1 MAEPIVSVVIP
12 AYNHERFVGP
22 AVQSVLAQSL
32 GDLELIVVDD
42 GSTDSTGDV
51 VQSIRDKR
59 LHYFRQANADAYN
72 ALNAGLA
79 RARGSYVAIL
89 NSDDLFL
96 PNRLSALRSLCEETG
111 AACAFSDVG
120 IIDADGAPIPPG
132 ASYWHLWHKAN
143 RDKLTACGDLYAT
156 FLHGNLMVSTS
167 NLFMRRSAFE
177 KVGPFAP
184 LRYLHDYD
192 FIFRMMLAYPDGVR
206 YAEDQLLL
214 NYRIHGSNTLKE
226 GAVKARRE
234 DQQVIRTY
242 LLANLADPTRL
253 RVQTG
258 LDRLQTLA
266 AELDQVQKALR
277 WGRFKPMMDVLYRAT
292 RGLFRA

>member
-1 MAEPIVSVVIP
+1 MTEPIVSVVIP

-22 AVQSVLAQSL
+22 AVQSVLGQSL

-42 GSTDSTGDV
+42 GSTDGTGEV
-51 VQSIRDKR
+51 VQSIRDNR

-79 RARGSYVAIL
+79 RARGTYVAIL

-96 PNRLSALRSLCEETG
+96 PDRLAVLRQHCEANSSACV
-111 AACAFSDVG
+111 FSDVG
-120 IIDADGAPIPPG
+120 IIDGEGANIPPG
-132 ASYWHLWHKAN
+132 ASYWHLWHQAN
-143 RDKLTACGDLYAT
+143 RDKYASCGDLYAT

-167 NLFMRRSAFE
+167 NLFMRRTAFQA
-177 KVGPFAP
+177 VGPFAP

-192 FIFRMMLAYPDGVR
+192 FIFRMMLAYPAGVH
-206 YAEDQLLL
+206 YVADKILL

-226 GAVKARRE
+226 GAIKARRE

-242 LLANLADPTRL
+242 LLAAVPDPA
-253 RVQTG
+253 RVRVETG
-258 LDRLQTLA
+258 LARLQALQ

-277 WGRFKPMMDVLYRAT
+277 WGRFKPLMDVLYRAW
-292 RGLFRA
+292 RGLCPP